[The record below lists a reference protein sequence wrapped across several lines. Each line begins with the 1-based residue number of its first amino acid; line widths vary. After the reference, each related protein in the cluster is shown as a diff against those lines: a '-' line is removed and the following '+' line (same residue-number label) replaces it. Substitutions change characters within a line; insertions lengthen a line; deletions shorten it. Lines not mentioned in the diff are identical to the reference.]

1 MVPRA
6 GEHWTAVA
14 GMDGAFGAEKIVDED
29 LLLETLL
36 LPSTG
41 LLGSGT
47 IREKQLSLHK
57 WVVSLA
63 GLREELSTQVRKV
76 HQTKAIMTEQKM
88 REQTRLLEQL
98 NLILKAAK
106 SSFDGHLSSMRDLNA
121 DVSVL
126 VQKMVNVLH
135 APHALTHEQWEVL
148 KEHYDRVHRRRS
160 CMDFDVTSRDFF
172 SFYSADEANPLA
184 AVARVRELEEELEKA
199 RAEIA
204 LLQANYG
211 EERKTTSALKAS
223 LDAMKHVPEGREGPY
238 ATELDAELQDA
249 LAAFE
254 RRFVVDT
261 TTKGEPGEAPPPP
274 RPSTSGR
281 APVGGAVD
289 AKGLEGIYKDVFKRM
304 MQTVQKVHNR
314 EKVEL
319 RKTIKA
325 EAETRYN
332 LVESKMA
339 HMFAK
344 LLPDKKDG
352 AQMRDSAQFQIKKV
366 QQAQIHLLE
375 EENKGLLTQLD
386 KIKDEAQTQK
396 DYALYQLRS
405 EFEGQIASLKDHLER
420 VQQPTN
426 YDFTSREAQDR
437 YVDRIRKIEE
447 DYTIRIASQE
457 HAYNSLLQELKDLKA
472 QNVAGLAVEA
482 AEQTLPPPPRPR
494 PGAAPPSPQ
503 SAAGLPLPRTAPP
516 SLETSRKFGPEE
528 IADIAMAI
536 STSQV
541 LETSGHA
548 VPEAVQQVVGR
559 LRDLPPEV
567 LAAAAKA
574 AAESS
579 TQVVDRVLQREEEK
593 EGLVRAVA
601 SAVENQEIVDQM
613 MEEGRLTGK

>member
-1 MVPRA
+1 M
-6 GEHWTAVA
+6 
-14 GMDGAFGAEKIVDED
+14 
-29 LLLETLL
+29 
-36 LPSTG
+36 
-41 LLGSGT
+41 
-47 IREKQLSLHK
+47 
-57 WVVSLA
+57 
-63 GLREELSTQVRKV
+63 LRHS
-76 HQTKAIMTEQKM
+76 
-88 REQTRLLEQL
+88 
-98 NLILKAAK
+98 
-106 SSFDGHLSSMRDLNA
+106 
-121 DVSVL
+121 
-126 VQKMVNVLH
+126 
-135 APHALTHEQWEVL
+135 
-148 KEHYDRVHRRRS
+148 
-160 CMDFDVTSRDFF
+160 
-172 SFYSADEANPLA
+172 
-184 AVARVRELEEELEKA
+184 
-199 RAEIA
+199 
-204 LLQANYG
+204 LLQTNYG

-254 RRFVVDT
+254 RRFVGD
-261 TTKGEPGEAPPPP
+261 TKGPGEAPP

-281 APVGGAVD
+281 APVGGPVD

-314 EKVEL
+314 EKAEL

-447 DYTIRIASQE
+447 DYTIRNASQE
-457 HAYNSLLQELKDLKA
+457 HAYNGLLHCMD
-472 QNVAGLAVEA
+472 
-482 AEQTLPPPPRPR
+482 T
-494 PGAAPPSPQ
+494 
-503 SAAGLPLPRTAPP
+503 
-516 SLETSRKFGPEE
+516 
-528 IADIAMAI
+528 
-536 STSQV
+536 
-541 LETSGHA
+541 
-548 VPEAVQQVVGR
+548 
-559 LRDLPPEV
+559 
-567 LAAAAKA
+567 
-574 AAESS
+574 
-579 TQVVDRVLQREEEK
+579 
-593 EGLVRAVA
+593 
-601 SAVENQEIVDQM
+601 
-613 MEEGRLTGK
+613 